1 MGLDLE
7 EKIRHLTSPL
17 ELEVT
22 GSGEGQGRR
31 RGVAPCG
38 SPLPGVTYVW
48 SGSRPIP
55 LLKILQTNACSYDC
69 AYCPW
74 RAGRKIQ
81 RTHFKPEELAE
92 LVARAYNAGYIE
104 GLFLSSGIPQN
115 PVRAM
120 DNLLATAEILRHR
133 LDFTGYLHLKIMPGA
148 QKAQIERA
156 VQLADRVSVNLEAP
170 TSEHLSRLSQ
180 IKQMERDI
188 LSSLEWTRQAVLLGG
203 APSGITTQFV
213 VGASGES
220 DWDLLLRTY
229 ELYKEYHLRRVYYS
243 AFRPIPDTPLEGKPF
258 TSPLREKRL
267 YQASFLLR
275 DYGFHPSDLHF
286 DPYGNLPLG
295 LDPKEAFAL
304 AQVNVFPIEVNTAS
318 YEELIRVPGIGPLS
332 AKRILARRSLRSFQD
347 PQELKYLGVA
357 VGRALPFILLKG
369 KSFLSIESYLR
380 QRKKA
385 FLDPPSLQL
394 DLFHQ

>member
-1 MGLDLE
+1 MGMDLE

-22 GSGEGQGRR
+22 GLREGQGR
-31 RGVAPCG
+31 VVPPCG

-48 SGSRPIP
+48 CGSRVVP

-74 RAGRKIQ
+74 RAGRKIR
-81 RTHFKPEELAE
+81 RTHFKPEELAH

-104 GLFLSSGIPQN
+104 GLFLSSGIPQD
-115 PVRAM
+115 PVRTM
-120 DNLLATAEILRHR
+120 DSLLATAEILRNR
-133 LDFTGYLHLKIMPGA
+133 LDFTGYLHLKIMPGS

-170 TSEHLSRLSQ
+170 SSKHLSQLTRV
-180 IKQMERDI
+180 KQMERDL
-188 LSSLEWTRQAVLLGG
+188 LSSLEWASQAMLLGG
-203 APSGITTQFV
+203 ASSGMTTQFV

-220 DWDLLLRTY
+220 DWDLLLRTH
-229 ELYKEYHLRRVYYS
+229 ELYKEYCLRRVYYS
-243 AFRPIPDTPLEGKPF
+243 AFRPIPDTPLEGRPF
-258 TSPLREKRL
+258 TPPLREKRL

-275 DYGFHPSDLHF
+275 DYGFQPSDLQF
-286 DPYGNLPLG
+286 DSQGNLPLD

-304 AQVNVFPIEVNTAS
+304 AQVKAFPIEINTAS

-332 AKRILARRSLRSFQD
+332 ARRILARRSLRSFQD
-347 PQELKYLGVA
+347 PQELKYLGVSLN
-357 VGRALPFILLKG
+357 RALPFILLKG
-369 KSFLSIESYLR
+369 KSYLSIESYLR
-380 QRKKA
+380 QKKRS
-385 FLDPPSLQL
+385 FSNSPSLQL
-394 DLFHQ
+394 DLFHQLG